1 MPVNHVVASTEIP
14 VTDLETSA
22 GFYHEVFGFKMEID
36 TMGPNP
42 MTLFSQEQAVGGQ
55 LYPGKPASDGGNTVH
70 LHVPDTVEA
79 AMARCQAA
87 GGIVVS
93 PVISIPAARRSA
105 NHRGAIGRTDRG
117 IAAYDLSRY
126 RASDRGGRWLPDA
139 RWL

>member
-1 MPVNHVVASTEIP
+1 MRYAVNHVVASTEIP

-42 MTLFSQEQAVGGQ
+42 MALFSQEQAVGGHF
-55 LYPGKPASDGGNTVH
+55 YPGKP
-70 LHVPDTVEA
+70 
-79 AMARCQAA
+79 A

-105 NHRGAIGRTDRG
+105 NHRGAIGRTPRG
-117 IAAYDLSRY
+117 NAAYDLSRY